1 MKRIFLA
8 CVAQCYCLS
17 ALASVDLQYHAEPPR
32 DNKVSESYQ
41 QKRSVLKHKI
51 WSAEALAQAND
62 EALKQEQQ
70 HAAAELANR
79 RQHNNLNG
87 NYRCGKHKQ
96 QHGKPCLPSGGAVG
110 FPAYKKRHR

>member
-1 MKRIFLA
+1 MKGIFLA
-8 CVAQCYCLS
+8 CVAQCYCFS
-17 ALASVDLQYHAEPPR
+17 ALATVDLQYHAELPR
-32 DNKVSESYQ
+32 DNKVSDSYQ

-70 HAAAELANR
+70 HATAERANR
-79 RQHNNLNG
+79 RQHNILNG

-96 QHGKPCLPSGGAVG
+96 QHGKPCLPSSGAVG
-110 FPAYKKRHR
+110 FPAFKRHH